1 MLNLLTIP
9 IQFSS
14 YGYQGFIIIKSAIAS
29 LFRIFSRKPRVFT
42 DGTIA
47 HTTLIGNVAP
57 LEFLLNV
64 MCPAAVTRLIQQDEE
79 QHHARIITFEEA
91 FDIAVA
97 TSAWGD
103 LVHPDPDN
111 HISTFTVDDLFEL
124 LKRGEHGP

>member
-1 MLNLLTIP
+1 M
-9 IQFSS
+9 
-14 YGYQGFIIIKSAIAS
+14 
-29 LFRIFSRKPRVFT
+29 LFRS
-42 DGTIA
+42 IA